1 MRNTEIRCKNT
12 KKNVNTQII
21 NVKILIFNKIF
32 CFQVERRMKCISLLF
47 RLSDSYNFPASL
59 TSRFRKTVQNGSFL
73 KLYIPTTLKFDRKA
87 ENPPLAPFTSVLHKE
102 QSAATV
108 CIRQHALAETDENNR
123 YNPTRVCHKSV
134 THKPLIISLIPQHYN
149 LIFFIST

>member
-12 KKNVNTQII
+12 KKNVNTQIT

-59 TSRFRKTVQNGSFL
+59 TSRFRKMVHNGSFL

-108 CIRQHALAETDENNR
+108 CIRQHALNGGLAEQRHFLLELLL
-123 YNPTRVCHKSV
+123 YLFK
-134 THKPLIISLIPQHYN
+134 LSLSREGLGLQ
-149 LIFFIST
+149 LGKL

>member
-12 KKNVNTQII
+12 KKNVNTQIT

-59 TSRFRKTVQNGSFL
+59 TSRFRKMVHNGSFL

-87 ENPPLAPFTSVLHKE
+87 ENPPLAPFTSVLHKD

-108 CIRQHALAETDENNR
+108 CIRQHALNGGLAEQR
-123 YNPTRVCHKSV
+123 YFLLKLLLYLF
-134 THKPLIISLIPQHYN
+134 KLSLSREGLGLQ
-149 LIFFIST
+149 LGKL

>member
-12 KKNVNTQII
+12 KKNVNTQIT

-59 TSRFRKTVQNGSFL
+59 TSRFRKMVHNGSFL

-108 CIRQHALAETDENNR
+108 CIRQHALAETEDSRSNAGGMPGHLHHHAFPILCLVR
-123 YNPTRVCHKSV
+123 HRHHRIVKS
-134 THKPLIISLIPQHYN
+134 
-149 LIFFIST
+149 

>member
-12 KKNVNTQII
+12 KKNVNTQIT

-32 CFQVERRMKCISLLF
+32 CFQVERRMKCISLPF

-59 TSRFRKTVQNGSFL
+59 TSRFRKMVHNGSFL

-108 CIRQHALAETDENNR
+108 CIRQHALNGGLAEQR
-123 YNPTRVCHKSV
+123 HFLLKFLLYLFK
-134 THKPLIISLIPQHYN
+134 LSLSREGLGLQ
-149 LIFFIST
+149 LGKL

>member
-1 MRNTEIRCKNT
+1 MRNTEIRRKNT
-12 KKNVNTQII
+12 KKNVNTQIT

-59 TSRFRKTVQNGSFL
+59 TSRFRKMVHNGPFL

-87 ENPPLAPFTSVLHKE
+87 EIPPLAPFTSVLHKE

-108 CIRQHALAETDENNR
+108 CIRQHALNGGLAEQRHFLLELLL
-123 YNPTRVCHKSV
+123 YLFK
-134 THKPLIISLIPQHYN
+134 LSLSREGLGLQ
-149 LIFFIST
+149 LGKL

>member
-12 KKNVNTQII
+12 KKNVNTQIT

-59 TSRFRKTVQNGSFL
+59 TSRFRKMVHNGSFL
-73 KLYIPTTLKFDRKA
+73 KLYIPSTSKFDRKA
-87 ENPPLAPFTSVLHKE
+87 ENPPLAPFTSVLHKD

-108 CIRQHALAETDENNR
+108 CIRQHALNGGLAEQR
-123 YNPTRVCHKSV
+123 YFLLKLLLYLF
-134 THKPLIISLIPQHYN
+134 KLSLSREGLGLQ
-149 LIFFIST
+149 LGKL

>member
-12 KKNVNTQII
+12 KKNVNTQIT

-32 CFQVERRMKCISLLF
+32 CFQVERRMKCISLPF

-59 TSRFRKTVQNGSFL
+59 TSRLRKMVHNGSFL
-73 KLYIPTTLKFDRKA
+73 KLYIPTTFKFDRKA

-108 CIRQHALAETDENNR
+108 CIRQHALDIKMDRKARIVKLSELQNR
-123 YNPTRVCHKSV
+123 LP
-134 THKPLIISLIPQHYN
+134 HYM
-149 LIFFIST
+149 

>member
-12 KKNVNTQII
+12 KKNVNTQIT

-59 TSRFRKTVQNGSFL
+59 TSRFRKMVHNGSFL

-108 CIRQHALAETDENNR
+108 CIRQHALNGGLAEQR
-123 YNPTRVCHKSV
+123 YFLLKLLLYLF
-134 THKPLIISLIPQHYN
+134 KLSLSREGLGLQ
-149 LIFFIST
+149 LGKL

>member
-12 KKNVNTQII
+12 KKNVNTQIT

-59 TSRFRKTVQNGSFL
+59 TSRFRKMVHNGSFL
-73 KLYIPTTLKFDRKA
+73 KLYIPTTFKFDRKA

-108 CIRQHALAETDENNR
+108 CIRQHALNGGLAEQR
-123 YNPTRVCHKSV
+123 YFLLKLLLYLF
-134 THKPLIISLIPQHYN
+134 KLSLSREGLGLQ
-149 LIFFIST
+149 LGKL

>member
-12 KKNVNTQII
+12 KKNVNTQIT

-59 TSRFRKTVQNGSFL
+59 TSRFRKMVHNGSFL
-73 KLYIPTTLKFDRKA
+73 KLYIPTTFKFDRKA
-87 ENPPLAPFTSVLHKE
+87 ENPPLAPFTSVLHKD

-108 CIRQHALAETDENNR
+108 CIRQHALNGGLAEQR
-123 YNPTRVCHKSV
+123 HFLLKFLLYLFK
-134 THKPLIISLIPQHYN
+134 LSLSREGLGLQ
-149 LIFFIST
+149 LGKL

>member
-12 KKNVNTQII
+12 KKIVNTQIT
-21 NVKILIFNKIF
+21 NVKILIFTKIF

-59 TSRFRKTVQNGSFL
+59 TSRFRKMVHNGSFL

-87 ENPPLAPFTSVLHKE
+87 ENPPLAPFTSVLHKD

-108 CIRQHALAETDENNR
+108 CIRQHALNGGLAEQR
-123 YNPTRVCHKSV
+123 YFLLKLLLYLF
-134 THKPLIISLIPQHYN
+134 KLSLSREGLGLQ
-149 LIFFIST
+149 LGKL

>member
-12 KKNVNTQII
+12 KKNVNTQIT

-47 RLSDSYNFPASL
+47 RLSDSYNYPASL
-59 TSRFRKTVQNGSFL
+59 TSRFRKMVHNGSFL

-108 CIRQHALAETDENNR
+108 CIRQHALNGGLAEQR
-123 YNPTRVCHKSV
+123 YFLLKLLLYLF
-134 THKPLIISLIPQHYN
+134 KLSLSREGLGLQ
-149 LIFFIST
+149 LGKL

>member
-12 KKNVNTQII
+12 KKNVNTQIT
-21 NVKILIFNKIF
+21 NVKILIFTKIF
-32 CFQVERRMKCISLLF
+32 CFYVERRMKCISLPF

-59 TSRFRKTVQNGSFL
+59 TSRFRKMVHNGSFL

-87 ENPPLAPFTSVLHKE
+87 ENPPLTPFISVLHKE

-108 CIRQHALAETDENNR
+108 CIRQHALDIKMDRKARIVKLSELRNR
-123 YNPTRVCHKSV
+123 LP
-134 THKPLIISLIPQHYN
+134 HYM
-149 LIFFIST
+149 

>member
-12 KKNVNTQII
+12 KKIVNTQIT

-59 TSRFRKTVQNGSFL
+59 TSRFRKMVHNGSFL

-87 ENPPLAPFTSVLHKE
+87 ENPPLAPFTSVLHKD

-108 CIRQHALAETDENNR
+108 CIRQHALNGGLAEQR
-123 YNPTRVCHKSV
+123 YFLLKLLLYLF
-134 THKPLIISLIPQHYN
+134 KLSLSREGLGLQ
-149 LIFFIST
+149 LGKL